1 LNDLSRPLFASVAAP
16 VPLANAFTYRVPP
29 DLVDGLAPGCRV
41 RVPLGRRKVVGV
53 VLDVGVEPP
62 AGVEMRDIEE
72 LLDQEPVLPAD
83 LLELARFVA
92 DYYVAPLGDV
102 LRSFLPA
109 KLPSWGAQKVWLTDA
124 GAVAPPRGEG
134 EAAIVDALLASG
146 PARVAVLRRSVA
158 RGDFASSLL
167 ALRSAGR
174 VASAEDRA
182 RGGARYQTAVE
193 LAPLAREERQALAR
207 RSKPAAAVFEY
218 LESVGRPATL
228 EEIAAETGA
237 SGAVVRRLTTGGAL
251 RRFVQVEKL
260 DLRRHELTARGEVAL
275 TLRIDQASAVTALS
289 AALDGERYAGFLLHG
304 ITGSG
309 KTEVYLR
316 AIDHCRRQG
325 RSAIVLVPEI
335 GLVPALAA
343 ELRRRFDDDLAVFHS
358 ALGSGERHQEWERV
372 RRGEAHVVLGPRSAL
387 FAPVERLGLVV
398 VDEEQDAA
406 FKQDSSPRY
415 HGRDLAFVRAS
426 QANAALLLASAT
438 PSLESRLNV
447 ERGRLVRLE
456 LRGRAGAGRVPEG
469 ILVDLREEG
478 RGARPGETSFS
489 RRLVDE
495 LRATFE
501 RGEQAILLRNRRGF
515 APTLLCRACGED
527 FRCENCG
534 LPRTLHKRK
543 ESLVCHYCGSHRE
556 VPKAC
561 PTCDREVLEPIGSG
575 TERVEEEFRELFP
588 RVAVSVLDRDAVQR
602 AGGAA
607 AVLERFATGEA
618 QALIGTQM
626 VSKGHHFPRVALA
639 AVLGADGYLGFPD
652 FRAVERTY
660 SLLTQ
665 LAGRAGRSETAGK
678 VLVQTF
684 HPDHYAIRA
693 ALENDDAGF
702 AREEMRFRRV
712 FHYPPYTRMVLVA
725 SRDPDR
731 AAAEGALVDFG
742 RRLREQTLP
751 PDARVQGPGPAPFER
766 LRGEWRF
773 QLIVR
778 SRQGGELRR
787 AVRAALAGGNARGL
801 TVDVDPQALL

>member
-1 LNDLSRPLFASVAAP
+1 LDESPQSTYASVAAP
-16 VPLANAFTYRVPP
+16 VPLANAFTYRVPA
-29 DLVDGLAPGCRV
+29 DLVGGVAAGCRV
-41 RVPLGRRKVVGV
+41 RVPLGRRRVVGV
-53 VLDVGVEPP
+53 VLAVGVEPP
-62 AGVEMRDIEE
+62 AGVDMREIEE
-72 LLDQEPVLPAD
+72 LLDHEPVLPAD

-92 DYYVAPLGDV
+92 DYYAAPVGDV

-109 KLPSWGAQKVWLTDA
+109 ALPSWGAQKVWLTDA
-124 GAVAPPRGEG
+124 GAVAPPRSAG
-134 EAAIVDALLASG
+134 EATIVATLLASG
-146 PARVAVLRRSVA
+146 ASRVAVLRRA
-158 RGDFASSLL
+158 IGREDFAASLA
-167 ALRSAGR
+167 ALRASGR
-174 VASAEDRA
+174 VASAEDRE
-182 RGGARYQTAVE
+182 RGGARYQAAVE
-193 LAPLAREERQALAR
+193 LAPPGGWDREVLSK
-207 RSKPAAAVFEY
+207 RSKPAQAIFEY
-218 LESVGRPATL
+218 LDTVGRPATL
-228 EEIAAETGA
+228 EELARETGA
-237 SGAVVRRLTTGGAL
+237 SGAVVRRLVTAGAL

-260 DLRRHELTARGEVAL
+260 DLRRHELNARPGGSF
-275 TLRIDQASAVTALS
+275 TLREDQATAVA
-289 AALDGERYAGFLLHG
+289 AIVQALDAGRFSGHLLHG
-304 ITGSG
+304 VTGSG

-316 AIDHCRRQG
+316 ALDHCRRQG

-372 RRGEAHVVLGPRSAL
+372 RRGEARVVLGPRSAL

-406 FKQDSSPRY
+406 FKQDASPRY
-415 HGRDLAFVRAS
+415 HGRDLAFVRAGH
-426 QANAALLLASAT
+426 AHAVLLLASAT
-438 PSLESRLNV
+438 PSLESRWNV
-447 ERGRLVRLE
+447 ERGRLARLA
-456 LRGRAGAGRVPEG
+456 LRGRAGAGKLPEG
-469 ILVDLREEG
+469 ILVDLRDEG
-478 RGARPGETSFS
+478 RGSRPAETSFS
-489 RRLVDE
+489 ARLVEE

-501 RGEQAILLRNRRGF
+501 RGDQAILLRNRRGF

-556 VPKAC
+556 VPRAC
-561 PTCDREVLEPIGSG
+561 PTCAREVLEPIGSG

-588 RVAVSVLDRDAVQR
+588 DVSVSVLDRDAVQR

-607 AVLERFATGEA
+607 AVLERFSTGEA

-665 LAGRAGRSETAGK
+665 LAGRAGRAETPGK
-678 VLVQTF
+678 VLVQTY

-693 ALENDDAGF
+693 ALENDDEGF

-731 AAAEGALVDFG
+731 AVAETALLDFA

-751 PDARVQGPGPAPFER
+751 ADVRIQGPGPAPFER

-773 QLIVR
+773 QLIAR
-778 SRQGGELRR
+778 SRQGNELRR
-787 AVRAALAGGNARGL
+787 AVRSALAAGPGRGI